1 MVLSFSF
8 NEFCP
13 VNLNYFFLSHSELV
27 KEKSLLTQLKEVI
40 FLLDCKAGGL
50 LKLAYNAAFYTGAEE
65 EAMTLVVSA
74 FEENQFE
81 SIYNILVAVNG
92 AVC

>member
-1 MVLSFSF
+1 M
-8 NEFCP
+8 
-13 VNLNYFFLSHSELV
+13 
-27 KEKSLLTQLKEVI
+27 KEKALLTQLKEVI
-40 FLLDCKAGGL
+40 FSLDCKTGGL
-50 LKLAYNAAFYTGAEE
+50 LKLAYNAAFYTGPED

-81 SIYNILVAVNG
+81 SIYNILVAVNC

>member
-1 MVLSFSF
+1 
-8 NEFCP
+8 
-13 VNLNYFFLSHSELV
+13 V
-27 KEKSLLTQLKEVI
+27 KEKNLLTQLKEVI
-40 FLLDCKAGGL
+40 FSLDCKNGGL

-81 SIYNILVAVNG
+81 SIYNILVAVNC
-92 AVC
+92 AVS

>member
-1 MVLSFSF
+1 
-8 NEFCP
+8 
-13 VNLNYFFLSHSELV
+13 V
-27 KEKSLLTQLKEVI
+27 KEKNLLTQLKEVI
-40 FLLDCKAGGL
+40 FTSDCKTEGL

-92 AVC
+92 AVS